1 MRPVALAVLLVSL
14 LLCFYNLGSMPL
26 FDQDEPRYASAA
38 RTMLETK
45 NYVVPYFNGQPRYQ
59 KPVFIYWLMCASF
72 KLFGVNEFASR
83 LPSALSVVLLVL
95 VTLIFAKRYLSPF
108 GATVAGLSLATS
120 FGVVA
125 SAHVATT
132 DALLHLLIG
141 SAFMCFFHAECL
153 ATSGHASANAQAGV
167 GRVPLSLFFYLLA
180 YALSGVAILTKGP
193 IGFILPALGICSYW
207 LFTGQ
212 FFSGLRRSHILAGLV
227 VLMLINLPWWTLASL
242 QTGGEFLR
250 VFFLR
255 ENIQRFA
262 SVKHTQ
268 PIWYFIPVLFVFFF
282 PWSAFIP
289 QAWLYG
295 VRAMMRKFMSSLTDR
310 AMFESHQSLVSY
322 CTCWSLAIVVFF
334 SLSRCKNPQYILP
347 SFSALALLCGWW
359 FDSFLKDA
367 FDPAQLRR
375 TAIGLSSLSALLS
388 LLTLLTPKVIN
399 AYFHDRFTYGD
410 EVVDL
415 GWGIY
420 ATAIAFAMCG
430 LVGMF
435 VMRSRIGKNYREL
448 FPFVLACL
456 MVAVNLSLAHSV
468 APRIAYYRQEPLRDF
483 AVAIGA
489 TAHPHDAIVVFK
501 RDQSSVVY
509 YSHRVVMRADNVA
522 ELKKVAQAHKR
533 TFIIAK
539 RKDLKELLSEFG
551 GRLHVIQERLAY
563 ALLVIK

>member
-1 MRPVALAVLLVSL
+1 MRPVTLAILLVSL

-38 RTMLETK
+38 RTMIETK

-59 KPVFIYWLMCASF
+59 KPVLIYWLMCASF
-72 KLFGVNEFASR
+72 KLFGINEFAAR
-83 LPSALSVVLLVL
+83 FPSALSVVLLVL
-95 VTLIFAKRYLSPF
+95 ITFIFAKRYLSPF
-108 GATVAGLSLATS
+108 GAVVAALSLATS

-141 SAFMCFFHAECL
+141 SAFMSFFHAECL
-153 ATSGHASANAQAGV
+153 TASEHACAPTKM
-167 GRVPLSLFFYLLA
+167 GRVSSSLFFYLLA
-180 YALSGVAILTKGP
+180 YALSGFAILTKGP

-207 LFTGQ
+207 MLTRQ
-212 FFSGLRRSHILAGLV
+212 FVSGLKRSHILAGFVMLT
-227 VLMLINLPWWTLASL
+227 LINLPWWTLASL

-262 SVKHTQ
+262 SVKHAQ

-295 VRAMMRKFMSSLTDR
+295 VRTMMRKLMSSLAYRT
-310 AMFESHQSLVSY
+310 MFETHQSLVSY
-322 CTCWSLAIVVFF
+322 CTCWSLAIIIFF
-334 SLSRCKNPQYILP
+334 SLSKCKNPQYILP
-347 SFSALALLCGWW
+347 SFSSLALLCGWW
-359 FDSFLKDA
+359 FDRFLKGE
-367 FDPAQLRR
+367 FDVAQLRR
-375 TAIGLSSLSALLS
+375 TAIGLSFLSALLTS
-388 LLTLLTPKVIN
+388 LVLLTPKVIN
-399 AYFHDRFTYGD
+399 VYFRHRFTYGD
-410 EVVDL
+410 ELVDL
-415 GWGIY
+415 GWGIH
-420 ATAIAFAMCG
+420 ATAIALALCG
-430 LVGMF
+430 VVGIF
-435 VMRSRIGKNYREL
+435 VMRTRVGKSYQAL

-456 MVAVNLSLAHSV
+456 MIAVNLSLAHSV

-483 AVAIGA
+483 AIAIGA

-509 YSHRVVMRADNVA
+509 YSHRVVMRINDVA
-522 ELKKVAQAHKR
+522 ELRKVIQAHKR

-539 RKDLKELLSEFG
+539 RKDMNELLSEFG
-551 GRLHVIQERLAY
+551 DKVHVIQERLAY